1 VDSNWPLELSFK
13 INNKLIFKTSISR
26 KEQSELDVEKA
37 IFLLKTKNA
46 NVMEILK
53 NRDLN
58 DFSKSL
64 YIRQNLNASLNFVE
78 KKSKINDS

>member
-1 VDSNWPLELSFK
+1 MDSNWPLELSFK